1 MEKKNV
7 SNKGISA
14 GKVVGISATVAALGA
29 AAYILFGPDGKKNKK
44 AIKGWSIKMKGEIIE
59 KLEQAKEITEPVYHK
74 IIDEVSAKYAK
85 VKNID
90 AKDVELA
97 VAEVKKH
104 WNTMMKDAKPKK
116 KAKAKAKK

>member
-1 MEKKNV
+1 MENKNV
-7 SNKGISA
+7 GKKGISA
-14 GKVVGISATVAALGA
+14 GAAIGISATVAALSA
-29 AAYILFGPDGKKNKK
+29 AAYIIFGPDGKKNKK
-44 AIKGWSIKMKGEIIE
+44 AIKGWSVKMKGEIIE

-104 WNTMMKDAKPKK
+104 WKTMVKDAAPKK
-116 KAKAKAKK
+116 KVKATAKK